1 MRRLIPLTALA
12 VVFALPVTA
21 ADQNGRNEGDRGR
34 PGSSDDRG
42 RGNDDRGRDNDGDRG
57 SRSQARA
64 DNNRGED
71 RSGRGR
77 SDDRPSVAMVRE
89 QVGRDLTGD
98 RQTDRNEDN
107 RMGRASADSLRGL
120 IAGCP
125 PGLAKKDNG
134 CMAPGQAR
142 QIARTRLDNLWAA
155 GKAGSNRY
163 RYDNGYLYR
172 SAPDGSLL
180 GYLPVLGGAL
190 SPGNPWPSQFASAPL
205 ADYQSRYFGLGQ
217 GLDYRYAD
225 GTVYGLDR
233 NTQTISQVAALLTG
247 QQINVGQAMPAGYDI
262 YNLPQQYRDRYV
274 DSAAAQYRYNDGYVY
289 QVDPKTQ
296 LVQSVIQ
303 LLT

>member
-1 MRRLIPLTALA
+1 MHRFIPLTALA
-12 VVFALPVTA
+12 VVFALPVAA
-21 ADQNGRNEGDRGR
+21 ADQNGRNGEDRGR
-34 PGSSDDRG
+34 PGNSDDRG
-42 RGNDDRGRDNDGDRG
+42 RGNEDRARGKADDRG
-57 SRSQARA
+57 QTRA
-64 DNNRGED
+64 DNDRGDD
-71 RSGRGR
+71 RMDRGR
-77 SDDRPSVAMVRE
+77 SNDRPSVAMVRD
-89 QVGRDLTGD
+89 QARDQI
-98 RQTDRNEDN
+98 RQTVTGADRGD
-107 RMGRASADSLRGL
+107 MGRAGRESANGLRGL

-134 CMAPGQAR
+134 CLPPGQAR
-142 QIARTRLDNLWAA
+142 QIARTRLDNLWGA
-155 GKAGSNRY
+155 GKADSDRY

-190 SPGNPWPSQFASAPL
+190 SPGNPWPAQFASAPL
-205 ADYQSRYFGLGQ
+205 ADYQSRYLGLGQ
-217 GLDYRYAD
+217 NLDYRYAD

-233 NTQTISQVAALLTG
+233 NTGTISQVAALMTG

-274 DSAAAQYRYNDGYVY
+274 DSASAQYRYNDGQVY